1 MEVDDALRP
10 ANPHPGLYAMY
21 MAHNA
26 QFYTFAAVM
35 QGRSADALRGARKMV
50 DEIPPEFIQEYTP
63 LVDGY
68 TVMVPEIEMRF
79 GMWEKVLA
87 EPEPPANLPLAGA
100 LSRFM
105 RAVSLTALG
114 RADEASK
121 EREAFLKAAA
131 AVPKDWTLGNNPAS
145 AILEIARN
153 MLDGEMA
160 AKRADY
166 DKAVRLL
173 REAVRVEDTLRYDEP
188 PDWMQPVRH
197 TLGAV
202 LLRAGRYAEAE
213 TVYRED
219 LVRYPENGWSLFGLG
234 RALHLEGKHDE
245 AAGVEARFRKIWAR
259 ADVKL
264 GSTCYCQPGV

>member
-1 MEVDDALRP
+1 
-10 ANPHPGLYAMY
+10 
-21 MAHNA
+21 
-26 QFYTFAAVM
+26 
-35 QGRSADALRGARKMV
+35 
-50 DEIPPEFIQEYTP
+50 
-63 LVDGY
+63 
-68 TVMVPEIEMRF
+68 MVPEVEMRF
-79 GMWEKVLA
+79 GMWDEVLA
-87 EPEPPANLPLAGA
+87 EPAPPDNLPLAGA

-114 RADEASK
+114 RADEASR

-145 AILEIARN
+145 SILEIAKN

-160 AKRADY
+160 AKRGDH
-166 DKAVRLL
+166 DQAVRLL

-213 TVYRED
+213 QVYRED
-219 LVRYPENGWSLFGLG
+219 LIRYPENGWSLYGLG

-245 AAGVEARFRKIWAR
+245 AADAEARYRKIWAH

-264 GSTCYCQPGV
+264 GSTCFCQPGV